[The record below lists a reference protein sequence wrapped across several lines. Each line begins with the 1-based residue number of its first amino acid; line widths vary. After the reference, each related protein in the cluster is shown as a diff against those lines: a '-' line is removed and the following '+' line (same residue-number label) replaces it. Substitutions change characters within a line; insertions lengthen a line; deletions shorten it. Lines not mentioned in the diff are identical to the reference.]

1 MKIAKSACLLFV
13 NFHEKYNHCT
23 LMSAAEQNFAFAYA
37 VRPQTLKKLANHTVV
52 FPQVFWAVRLGF
64 FWVCPDFRLDSPET
78 MC

>member
-1 MKIAKSACLLFV
+1 
-13 NFHEKYNHCT
+13 
-23 LMSAAEQNFAFAYA
+23 MSAAEQNFAFAYA